1 MMVLLIDIGNS
12 FISTCCINKKRFIR
26 YSFKNKKSLSISEE
40 LKMLIRYYEKNN
52 IKTNSAVICSVV
64 PLLDKVFLEFFKK
77 LKYDILFV
85 NNITNKINLKTSIK
99 EKKKI
104 GSDRLVNAYY
114 TIKKFAPPALIIDL
128 GTATTLDYINEKN
141 TYEGGIILPGIDI
154 SLNALNIYTAKLP
167 KVSFKRTDKLISNTT
182 NGAISSGFYWGYHCM
197 IEGLIKKIKKVKN
210 KNIKVILTGGY
221 AKYFKK
227 NNFINLIDRDLTMK
241 GLYLIYETFR
251 QKSK

>member
-1 MMVLLIDIGNS
+1 MILLIDIGNS
-12 FISTCCINKKRFIR
+12 FISSCCINKKNIIR
-26 YSFKNKKSLSISEE
+26 YSFKNIKNISISQELKSLIN
-40 LKMLIRYYEKNN
+40 YYEKKN
-52 IKTNSAVICSVV
+52 IKTNSVAICSVV
-64 PLLDKVFLEFFKK
+64 PLLDKEFLRFFKD

-85 NNITNKINLKTSIK
+85 NDITNKLNLKTLIK

-104 GSDRLVNAYY
+104 GSDRLVNAFY

-128 GTATTLDYINEKN
+128 GTATTFDYINEKN
-141 TYEGGIILPGIDI
+141 IYEGGIILPGIDI

-167 KVSFKRTDKLISNTT
+167 KVSFRRTDKLISNTT
-182 NGAISSGFYWGYHCM
+182 NGAILSGFYWGYHCM
-197 IEGLIKKIKKVKN
+197 IKGLIKKIKKVKN
-210 KNIKVILTGGY
+210 KNAKVILTGGY
-221 AKYFKK
+221 AKYFTK